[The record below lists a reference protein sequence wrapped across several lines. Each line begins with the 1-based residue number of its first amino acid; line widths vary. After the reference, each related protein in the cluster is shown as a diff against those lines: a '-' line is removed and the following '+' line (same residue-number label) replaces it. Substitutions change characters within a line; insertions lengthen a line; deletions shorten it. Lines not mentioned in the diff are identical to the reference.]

1 MTARLSPYLLGSSL
15 LLASSA
21 GIAAGIDHRVTFD
34 QSGIWNRNVQKGVLD
49 TLIVGEVA
57 GALWEGGETELG
69 RTFWQS
75 IDASAI
81 GAISSETLKHVF
93 TRARPAQGDDPNRWF
108 EGGGHYSFPSG
119 EVTAVTAIVT
129 PFMLEYGAR
138 YPMTYALAALPI
150 YDGIAR
156 IKSQAHWQTDVLA
169 SWALGVGTAYYAHS
183 REKPLILGVLPH
195 GFEVG
200 IHRSW

>member
-1 MTARLSPYLLGSSL
+1 MTARLTPLALGASL
-15 LLASSA
+15 LLLSSGA
-21 GIAAGIDHRVTFD
+21 LAAGIDHRVTFD
-34 QSGIWNRNVQKGVLD
+34 QSGVWNRNVQKGVLD
-49 TLIVGEVA
+49 ALIVGEVA

-75 IDASAI
+75 IDSSAI
-81 GAISSETLKHVF
+81 GAVSSETLKHVF

-108 EGGGHYSFPSG
+108 QGGGHYSFPSG

-129 PFMLEYGAR
+129 PFMLEYGSR
-138 YPMTYALAALPI
+138 YPATYALAALPI

-169 SWALGVGTAYYAHS
+169 SWALGIGTAYYAHS
-183 REKPLILGVLPH
+183 REHPLILGALPH

-200 IHRSW
+200 IHKSW